1 MLRPFGHLVT
11 TCWEMLRRV
20 GCCWLKF
27 ENGQISRAILVDVAC
42 CSRRFGQVRATTLH
56 PGMRA
61 TSLFNTLHVATCR
74 NRVAKRTQHLGPNSV
89 AICCV
94 EMLRS
99 FGRGLRARESS
110 PTPKNIGRGER
121 PLLRVCHETTARQ
134 GSCLVTERCE
144 TFSEEFDCYKALFNC
159 KSSLYFVFRRCIFK
173 VTTSN

>member
-1 MLRPFGHLVT
+1 MLGVVGSNLKMAKFFMQYL
-11 TCWEMLRRV
+11 WMLHV
-20 GCCWLKF
+20 VVAVLAGFVQQCCT
-27 ENGQISRAILVDVAC
+27 RACALLC
-42 CSRRFGQVRATTLH
+42 F
-56 PGMRA
+56 
-61 TSLFNTLHVATCR
+61 FNTQHVATCR
-74 NRVAKRTQHLGPNSV
+74 NRVAKRTRHLWPNSV
-89 AICCV
+89 AICCA